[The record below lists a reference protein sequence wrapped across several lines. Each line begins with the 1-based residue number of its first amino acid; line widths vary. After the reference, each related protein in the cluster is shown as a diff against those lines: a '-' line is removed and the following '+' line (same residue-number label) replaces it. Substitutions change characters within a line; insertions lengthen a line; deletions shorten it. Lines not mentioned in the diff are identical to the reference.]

1 MSFSYSGGVITQT
14 GTDTDLGGLSGL
26 TGVTITNLG
35 PNDGGYRRR
44 VVTLLNTAL
53 QVSGTLT
60 IETDTLIINRTDG
73 NAATWT
79 LWHSHVTEP
88 VLNITGTL
96 ILGTETT
103 VTRSTGNVTVRA
115 DSQPSI
121 ILRRY
126 TGTSWMVND
135 QDFNVQSGGTFECY
149 GGYVETTLGF
159 NLFAG
164 GTLKVRDGLWNI
176 MTFAPSAYDST
187 LYVNCYLSGVVDII
201 NWEVRANGNT
211 LIGFL
216 ATAYTNFEGYKPIN
230 LSQPVGSVD
239 GNAAIVDVN
248 NYQGGQCPIDVKIR
262 VKAAQ
267 GTNGGY
273 DIFGSNLGNDLI
285 VQGHGADQSRGRV
298 WHYIR
303 YKPVIEELDGTAIS
317 GAELYLIDSDSGSR
331 DTTGPGGVSADQ
343 TYTKTSDGSGDV
355 TSTDVLTGVWSNNNN
370 TSLVALNFDNRLPIN
385 GRAWHYNFLPQVIT
399 INDSAVLGTF
409 APKVQMLDDNSIT
422 QATEATVLAY
432 TTIDDLSELYD
443 RAKAYKVD
451 SANITYPTYTA
462 FLGEASGSLIDF
474 GALAVT
480 VNSGAGSAFAVN
492 TGSNLV
498 TIKPTT
504 TLTTS
509 SKFQTITSTGNI
521 TFTTASIGDG
531 LNITGT
537 VFLNAAQD
545 LTDVTITGDLHIN
558 TGADSTLT
566 FDNVTVTGSVF
577 NDAASNTLT
586 INSVNGSSLTAGDPG
601 TGIGQSNIQ
610 PLVNVTITCID
621 TSGSPI
627 ENARVLVRTALDT
640 VINSVLTNASGVATA
655 SFSGSTPVAITG
667 SRARKASSSPYYKS
681 APIVGTI
688 TSNGFEATI
697 TMLDD
702 E

>member
-14 GTDTDLGGLSGL
+14 GTDTDLAGIVGL
-26 TGVTITNLG
+26 TGVTTTLLG
-35 PNDGGYRRR
+35 PNSAGYRRR
-44 VVTLLNTAL
+44 VITLTNTAL

-73 NAATWT
+73 NPNTWT
-79 LWHSHVTEP
+79 LWDSHITEP

-96 ILGTETT
+96 ILGTETV

-164 GTLKVRDGLWNI
+164 GTLKIRDGLWNI
-176 MTFAPSAYDST
+176 MTWLPSAYDGT
-187 LYVNCYLSGVVDII
+187 AYVNCYLSGVVDII
-201 NWEVRANGNT
+201 NWEVRANGES

-216 ATAYTNFEGYKPIN
+216 ATSYTNFEGYKPIN

-248 NYQGGQCPIDVKIR
+248 DYQGGQCPVDVKVR
-262 VKAAQ
+262 VKPVQ

-273 DIFGSNLGNDLI
+273 NIYGSNLGNELI
-285 VQGHGADQSRGRV
+285 VIGHGADQSRGRV

-303 YKPVIEELDGTAIS
+303 YKPVVEELDGTAIS
-317 GAELYLIDSDSGSR
+317 GAELYMIDSNSGSR
-331 DTTGPGGVSADQ
+331 DTTGPGGVSTDQ
-343 TYTKTSDGSGDV
+343 TYAKTSDGSGDV
-355 TSTDVLTGVWSNNNN
+355 TSTNILTGVWSNNNN
-370 TSLVALNFDNRLPIN
+370 TSLVNLSFDNRLPIN

-399 INDSAVLGTF
+399 INDSAVLGTL
-409 APKVQMLDDNSIT
+409 APKIQMLDDNSVT
-422 QATEATVLAY
+422 ATEATALAY
-432 TTIDDLSELYD
+432 TTLDDLSEVYD

-451 SANITYPTYTA
+451 AANITYPSYTEFVA
-462 FLGEASGSLIDF
+462 APSGSLINF
-474 GALAVT
+474 GALDVT

-492 TGSNLV
+492 TGTDLV

-504 TLTTS
+504 TLTPS
-509 SKFQTITSTGNI
+509 AKFDTLSTTGDI
-521 TFTTASIGDG
+521 RFTTASVGDN
-531 LNITGT
+531 LKLTGT
-537 VFLNAAQD
+537 VYLDTAQN
-545 LTDVTITGDLHIN
+545 LTGVTINGDLHIN
-558 TGADSTLT
+558 TGANSELT
-566 FDNVTVTGSVF
+566 FSGVTVTGDIF
-577 NDAASNTLT
+577 NDAVGNTLT
-586 INSVNGSSLTAGDPG
+586 VFSTNNSSFTAGDAG
-601 TGIGQSNIQ
+601 TGNGQT
-610 PLVNVTITCID
+610 NVLTSVPVTVTCLD
-621 TSGSPI
+621 TSGAPI
-627 ENARVLVRTALDT
+627 ENALVLLRTASET
-640 VINSVLTNASGVATA
+640 VIDKVLTNASGVVTTNYTGGLPAT
-655 SFSGSTPVAITG
+655 IIG
-667 SRARKASSSPYYKS
+667 SRARKGSSSPFYKT

-688 TSNGFEATI
+688 TSAGFDVTL

>member
-14 GTDTDLGGLSGL
+14 GTDTDLGGIVGL
-26 TGVTITNLG
+26 TGVTTTLLG
-35 PNDGGYRRR
+35 PNSTGYRRR
-44 VVTLLNTAL
+44 VVVLTNTAL

-73 NAATWT
+73 NPATWT
-79 LWHSHVTEP
+79 LWDSHITEP

-96 ILGTETT
+96 ILGTETV

-164 GTLKVRDGLWNI
+164 GTLKIRDGLWNI
-176 MTFAPSAYDST
+176 MTWLPSAYDGT
-187 LYVNCYLSGVVDII
+187 AYVNCYLSGTVDII
-201 NWEVRANGNT
+201 NWEVRANGDS
-211 LIGFL
+211 LMGFL
-216 ATAYTNFEGYKPIN
+216 ATTYTNFEGYKPVN
-230 LSQPVGSVD
+230 MSQPLGSVD

-248 NYQGGQCPIDVKIR
+248 NYQGGQCPVDVKIR
-262 VKAAQ
+262 VKPVQ

-285 VQGHGADQSRGRV
+285 VIGHGADQSRGRC

-303 YKPVIEELDGTAIS
+303 YKPVVEELDGTPIS
-317 GAELYLIDSDSGSR
+317 GANLYMIDSDSGIR
-331 DTTGPGGVSADQ
+331 DTTGPGGVPSDQ
-343 TYTKTSDGSGDV
+343 VYTKTSDGSGNV
-355 TSTDVLTGVWSNNNN
+355 TSTDILTGSWSNNNN
-370 TSLVALNFDNRLPIN
+370 TSLVTFVVDSRLPIN
-385 GRAWHYNFLPQVIT
+385 GRAWHYSFLPQIIA
-399 INDSAVLGTF
+399 INDSAILGTL
-409 APKVQMLDDNSIT
+409 APKIQMLDDNNVT
-422 QATEATVLAY
+422 ATEAAALAY
-432 TTIDDLSELYD
+432 TTLDDLSELYD
-443 RAKAYKVD
+443 RAKAWKVNA
-451 SANITYPTYTA
+451 SNLTYPTYTEFVVQA
-462 FLGEASGSLIDF
+462 VGSQLDF
-474 GALAVT
+474 GALDVV
-480 VNSGAGSAFAVN
+480 VNTGAAGAWAVN
-492 TGSNLV
+492 TGTDVV

-504 TLTTS
+504 TLVS
-509 SKFQTITSTGNI
+509 SGKFSSIKSTGDI
-521 TFTTASIGDG
+521 TFTTASIGDNLEIVG
-531 LNITGT
+531 N

-545 LTDVTITGDLHIN
+545 LTGVTITGDLHIN
-558 TGADSTLT
+558 TGANSNLT

-577 NDAASNTLT
+577 NDAAGNTLT
-586 INSVNGSSLTAGDPG
+586 VTSINGSSLTAGDAG
-601 TGIGQSNIQ
+601 TGNGQTNVVTSV
-610 PLVNVTITCID
+610 PVTITCVD

-627 ENARVLVRTALDT
+627 AGARVLVRTASET
-640 VINSVLTNASGVATA
+640 VIDKVLTNGSGVATA
-655 SFSGSTPVAITG
+655 NYTGATPAAIVS
-667 SRARKASSSPYYKS
+667 SRARKSSSSPLYKS

-688 TSNGFEATI
+688 TASGFDATL